1 MNIGE
6 LNSFS
11 SAIQSIGY
19 IGKVET
25 YEVDWQAYGCQLI
38 CIQHTMLTDNKKY
51 DLNKQNAFLG
61 VRWRRRLNKAKF
73 IVVKADFWI
82 RIFSYFCT
90 FDIETLVY
98 RRRYVGEMQRLSACT
113 IFTLLKCLRRR
124 NQWEP
129 TILMTKLLL
138 PANSYLIL

>member
-25 YEVDWQAYGCQLI
+25 YEVDRQAYGCQLI

-73 IVVKADFWI
+73 IVVKADF
-82 RIFSYFCT
+82 
-90 FDIETLVY
+90 
-98 RRRYVGEMQRLSACT
+98 
-113 IFTLLKCLRRR
+113 
-124 NQWEP
+124 
-129 TILMTKLLL
+129 
-138 PANSYLIL
+138 